1 VIRHQTHFSLPPLKV
16 YLQLLAATVLLGA
29 VVQVPK
35 PAFAGTQIQCL
46 ASDTPGATLQNQATY
61 SYADSPQSNSTIQ
74 ITGTTNQISNGT
86 TRSGVLT
93 VLSQGIKNRNGEL
106 VFGYGAI
113 ADAINRDLTG
123 VGFSPEEANKGS
135 TAAVSAFAALSAD
148 STIEQVMTGV
158 KTAIAQAVPA
168 KASLI
173 DGADTALDQ
182 QLAISLTGLAAP
194 TLESLG
200 LTHTEATTASS
211 AAATVVASPD
221 GNSFNQMTQSALRA
235 AVTAVPTQREQLRQA
250 RQELDREGS
259 QIRSGAGSSIQAGDV
274 LRFEYLLSNTGTAPI
289 QVQIPTV
296 RALQQSGMVGE
307 GTVTEVSYATVGDP
321 SLVSDHSNAARPT
334 VTLSSGGQLR
344 LTVAVRVGAIPA
356 EVAALTLS
364 IGSGCGNSAAQQT
377 LALLPPTIVPPLID
391 PFGRVTGCAGETLPE
406 YRGFSVGLYEPSS
419 NSSTGEVGDPVRLTA
434 TELLDTPNNSIPA
447 GLEPN
452 IQNSNP
458 FFLTNGDEGKY
469 NFLLD
474 VATGQLDRGQ
484 TYILLINPPE
494 DSNYDQRRIRLVI
507 GDRSGS
513 TVSYT
518 ATSLDGRPISAS
530 NSRTSVTGTLQI
542 DDAGQ
547 IGLNLAT
554 LDLDSSVCQAQSIQ
568 ITKTGDRAA
577 AEPGDTVIYRLTIRN
592 LSNTP
597 IDNLVISDDLP
608 LGFNFRSDSVR
619 GELAGES
626 VNIDT
631 EQEGSQLSFSL
642 SEPLAEGEVLNI
654 AYAAQLTP
662 DALRGDGE
670 NTAIAQGERS
680 DNRWDVR
687 DGPAIHRL
695 RVQSGIVSDC
705 GTLIGR
711 VFVDRNFDGEQQEG
725 EPGVPNAVIYM
736 DDGNRIT
743 TDANGLFSV
752 ANVLPGYRTGALD
765 LSSLPGY
772 TLAPNTRFIER
783 NSQSRLV
790 HLEPGGLVR
799 MNFAVTPT
807 FQEGTEP

>member
-1 VIRHQTHFSLPPLKV
+1 MTRHRTHSSLPPLNF
-16 YLQLLAATVLLGA
+16 YLQLLTTTVLLGA
-29 VVQVPK
+29 VVQAPR
-35 PAFAGTQIQCL
+35 PAFARTQIQCL
-46 ASDTPGATLQNQATY
+46 ASDTPGATLQNQADY
-61 SYADSPQSNSTIQ
+61 SYADSPQSNSAIQ
-74 ITGTTNQISNGT
+74 ITGVTNQISNGT

-93 VLSQGIKNRNGEL
+93 LLSQGIKDSNGEL

-113 ADAINRDLTG
+113 ADAINRDLAEI
-123 VGFSPEEANKGS
+123 GFSSEEASKGS
-135 TAAVSAFAALSAD
+135 MAAVSAFTALPAD
-148 STIEQVMTGV
+148 ITIDRVMTTV
-158 KTAIAQAVPA
+158 KGAIAQAVPA
-168 KASLI
+168 KSSVI
-173 DGADTALDQ
+173 NGADGALDQ
-182 QLAISLTGLAAP
+182 QLAIALTGLATS

-200 LTHTEATTASS
+200 LTSSEAETASGAV
-211 AAATVVASPD
+211 AAVIASPD
-221 GNSFNQMTQSALRA
+221 GNSFSQMKQSALRA
-235 AVTAVPTQREQLRQA
+235 AMTAVPTQRDLLRQA
-250 RQELDREGS
+250 IQELNREDS
-259 QIRSGAGSSIQAGDV
+259 QIRSGAGSRIHAGDV

-289 QVQIPTV
+289 QVQIPAIN
-296 RALQQSGMVGE
+296 ALQQSGMAGE
-307 GTVTEVSYATVGDP
+307 GTVTEVSYAAVGDV
-321 SLVSDHSNAARPT
+321 SLVADNSTTTRPT
-334 VTLSSGGQLR
+334 VTLSSGGQVK
-344 LTVAVRVGAIPA
+344 LTVAIRVGTIPA
-356 EVAALTLS
+356 EVTALTLS
-364 IGSGCGNSAAQQT
+364 IGSGCGNSATQQT
-377 LALLPPTIVPPLID
+377 LALLPPINTPPLID
-391 PFGRVTGCAGETLPE
+391 PFGQITGCAGETLPE
-406 YRGFSVGLYEPSS
+406 YRGFSVGLYEPAR
-419 NSSTGEVGDPVRLTA
+419 NSSTGEVGDPVRLTT
-434 TELLDTPNNSIPA
+434 TELPDSSNNSIPA

-474 VATGQLDRGQ
+474 VATGQLDPGQ

-530 NSRTSVTGTLQI
+530 DSRMTINGALQI

-547 IGLNLAT
+547 IGLNLVT

-597 IDNLVISDDLP
+597 IQNLVVSDDLP
-608 LGFNFRSDSVR
+608 LGFDFRSDSVR

-631 EQEGSQLSFSL
+631 EQEGSELSFSL
-642 SEPLAEGEVLNI
+642 TEPLAEGEVLNI

-687 DGPAIHRL
+687 DGPAVHRL
-695 RVQSGIVSDC
+695 RVQSGIISDC

-711 VFVDRNFDGEQQEG
+711 VFVDKNFDGEQQEG

-807 FQEGTEP
+807 FHEGTEP

>member
-1 VIRHQTHFSLPPLKV
+1 MTRRITHSSLPLLNF
-16 YLQLLAATVLLGA
+16 YLRLLAATVLFGA
-29 VVQVPK
+29 VVQAPR
-35 PAFAGTQIQCL
+35 PAFARTQIQCL
-46 ASDTPGATLQNQATY
+46 ASDTPGATLHNQADY
-61 SYADSPQSNSTIQ
+61 SYADSPQSSDTIQ
-74 ITGTTNQISNGT
+74 ITGTTNQITNGT

-93 VLSQGIKNRNGEL
+93 VFSHGIKDSNGEL

-113 ADAINRDLTG
+113 ADAINQDLAEI
-123 VGFSPEEANKGS
+123 GFSSEEANKGS
-135 TAAVSAFAALSAD
+135 MAAVSAFAALPAD
-148 STIEQVMTGV
+148 YTIERVMTTV
-158 KTAIAQAVPA
+158 KGAIAQAVPA
-168 KASLI
+168 KASVI
-173 DGADTALDQ
+173 SEAGRAIDQ
-182 QLAISLTGLAAP
+182 QLAIALTGLATP
-194 TLESLG
+194 ILGSLG
-200 LTHTEATTASS
+200 LTSIEAETASG
-211 AAATVVASPD
+211 AAASVIASPD
-221 GNSFNQMTQSALRA
+221 GNSFSQMTQSALRA
-235 AVTAVPTQREQLRQA
+235 AMTAVPTRREQLRQA
-250 RQELDREGS
+250 RQELNREAS
-259 QIRSGAGSSIQAGDV
+259 QIRSGAGSRIHAGDV

-289 QVQIPTV
+289 QAQIPTPST
-296 RALQQSGMVGE
+296 LQQSGIAGE
-307 GTVTEVSYATVGDP
+307 GTVTEVSYAAVGDA
-321 SLVSDHSNAARPT
+321 SLVIDNSNAARPT
-334 VTLSSGGQLR
+334 VTLNSGGQVR
-344 LTVAVRVGAIPA
+344 LSVSVRVGAIPA
-356 EVAALTLS
+356 EVTALTLG
-364 IGSGCGNSAAQQT
+364 IGSGCGNSATQQT
-377 LALLPPTIVPPLID
+377 LAILPPVETPPLID
-391 PFGRVTGCAGETLPE
+391 PLGRITGCAGETLPD
-406 YRGFSVGLYEPSS
+406 YRGFSMGLYEPTS
-419 NSSTGEVGDPVRLTA
+419 NSATGEVGDLVQLTA
-434 TELLDTPNNSIPA
+434 TELPDNSNNSIPA

-458 FFLTNGDEGKY
+458 FFLSNGDEGKY

-474 VATGQLDRGQ
+474 VATGQLDPGQ

-530 NSRTSVTGTLQI
+530 NGSMNVTGTLQI
-542 DDAGQ
+542 DDAEQ

-597 IDNLVISDDLP
+597 INNLVISDDLP
-608 LGFNFRSDSVR
+608 LGFSFRSDSVR

-631 EQEGSQLSFSL
+631 EQEGSELSFRL
-642 SEPLAEGEVLNI
+642 IEPLAEGEILNI

-670 NTAIAQGERS
+670 NTAIARGERS

-687 DGPAIHRL
+687 DGPAVHRL
-695 RVQSGIVSDC
+695 RVQSGIISDC

-711 VFVDRNFDGEQQEG
+711 VFVDKNFDGEQQEG